1 MGSHWIS
8 KDVAARCSRSRGVA
22 PSWQVS
28 TCASAVKHHTH
39 LHLAALPS
47 CLGARCP
54 HAHTHLNVTARSSV
68 GSAVFPRRDKM
79 LCFSSNS
86 PFSRLLCSG
95 PAAARTRLWAPRA
108 AAAECWWHRRA
119 CSCPNLLQGGEGNA
133 PIWPGVH
140 MYGSKQSLVLKW
152 SAVSVCE
159 WVLAAGCLWEE
170 KAGLCC
176 AGHSCFCRAQIVWE
190 RAKMWE
196 TVLCTPGS
204 VKKNSV
210 WGRCWISQV
219 KQGGVWKAAFGR
231 LLLQPHCHVC
241 LLQIR

>member
-8 KDVAARCSRSRGVA
+8 KDVAARWSCSRGVA

-86 PFSRLLCSG
+86 PFSRCSG
-95 PAAARTRLWAPRA
+95 FALL
-108 AAAECWWHRRA
+108 RA
-119 CSCPNLLQGGEGNA
+119 CCGPDKAVGSMGSSC
-133 PIWPGVH
+133 
-140 MYGSKQSLVLKW
+140 
-152 SAVSVCE
+152 
-159 WVLAAGCLWEE
+159 WVLVAQTGLQLPKPASGRWGECSHLTWGPYVWF
-170 KAGLCC
+170 KA
-176 AGHSCFCRAQIVWE
+176 E
-190 RAKMWE
+190 
-196 TVLCTPGS
+196 
-204 VKKNSV
+204 
-210 WGRCWISQV
+210 
-219 KQGGVWKAAFGR
+219 FGA
-231 LLLQPHCHVC
+231 
-241 LLQIR
+241 